1 MATIRQQ
8 IIKKLETSRMTAH
21 DLSRE
26 LRQSEQ
32 EILKHLPHVA
42 RSLASIKRRLVMEAP
57 VCLSCGFRFKKR
69 DRMRAPSRCPLCKG
83 EHITEPY
90 FSIEQQ
96 DGNNKMGSGL
106 EYEKCQQARPDPQT
120 IQRGKGEEKSDL

>member
-1 MATIRQQ
+1 VLLATIRQQ
-8 IIKKLETSRMTAH
+8 IIEKLKASRMTAH

-42 RSLASIKRRLVMEAP
+42 RSLASTGRRLVMEPP

-69 DRMRAPSRCPLCKG
+69 DRMRAPSRCPLCRA
-83 EHITEPY
+83 EHITEPS
-90 FSIEQQ
+90 FSIERES
-96 DGNNKMGSGL
+96 GVKKAGSGL
-106 EYEKCQQARPDPQT
+106 E
-120 IQRGKGEEKSDL
+120 S

>member
-8 IIKKLETSRMTAH
+8 IIERLEGSRMTAR

-26 LRQSEQ
+26 LRQSEL

-42 RSLASIKRRLVMEAP
+42 RSLATSQRRLVMEPP
-57 VCLSCGFRFKKR
+57 VCLGCGFRFKKR

-90 FSIEQQ
+90 FSIE
-96 DGNNKMGSGL
+96 
-106 EYEKCQQARPDPQT
+106 
-120 IQRGKGEEKSDL
+120 

>member
-1 MATIRQQ
+1 LATVRQQ
-8 IIKKLETSRMTAH
+8 IIEKLEASRMTAH

-32 EILKHLPHVA
+32 AILKHLPHVA
-42 RSLASIKRRLVMEAP
+42 RSLAAIQRRLVMEPP

-90 FSIEQQ
+90 FSIEQ
-96 DGNNKMGSGL
+96 
-106 EYEKCQQARPDPQT
+106 
-120 IQRGKGEEKSDL
+120 GKE

>member
-1 MATIRQQ
+1 LATVRQQ
-8 IIKKLETSRMTAH
+8 IIQKLETCRMTAH
-21 DLSRE
+21 ELSGE

-42 RSLASIKRRLVMEAP
+42 RSLAAVRKRLVMEP
-57 VCLSCGFRFKKR
+57 PTCLSCGFRFKKR

-90 FSIEQQ
+90 FFIE
-96 DGNNKMGSGL
+96 
-106 EYEKCQQARPDPQT
+106 
-120 IQRGKGEEKSDL
+120 

>member
-1 MATIRQQ
+1 LATVRQQ
-8 IIKKLETSRMTAH
+8 IIQKLEASRMTAH
-21 DLSRE
+21 ELSRE

-42 RSLASIKRRLVMEAP
+42 RSLAAIKRRLVMEP
-57 VCLSCGFRFKKR
+57 PMCLSCGFRFKKR

-90 FSIEQQ
+90 FSIEQ
-96 DGNNKMGSGL
+96 GK
-106 EYEKCQQARPDPQT
+106 EQT
-120 IQRGKGEEKSDL
+120 GVRS